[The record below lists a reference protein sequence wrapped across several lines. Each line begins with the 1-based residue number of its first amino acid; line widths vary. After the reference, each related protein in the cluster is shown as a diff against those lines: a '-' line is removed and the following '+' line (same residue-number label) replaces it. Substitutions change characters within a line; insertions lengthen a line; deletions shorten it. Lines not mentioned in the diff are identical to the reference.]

1 MLNALLAA
9 QASTAGK
16 VPHESDI
23 IERLRNGLDALG
35 AEWVLWLL
43 FLLSAISIA
52 FMVERWL
59 YYRKRHIDAGEL
71 GEALD
76 KDVEGGEWDKVTQ
89 KLSPYSGAMEVD
101 IALRLINSRHRSI
114 AALEDLK
121 AAATE
126 TSRLEY
132 ERRLGFLATVGSN
145 APFVG
150 LFGTVIGIIAAF
162 ADLEAAYTVAAA
174 NMNKTQLI
182 MGSISEALV
191 ATAVGL
197 LVAIPAVAAYNSFQ
211 RRVDQSVTAAEVL
224 ARQVMA
230 RIREEK

>member
-1 MLNALLAA
+1 MTNGLLLA
-9 QASTAGK
+9 QASSPEGAAATD
-16 VPHESDI
+16 VI
-23 IERLRNGLDALG
+23 TRIRNGLDSLG

-43 FLLSAISIA
+43 FALSAISIA

-59 YYRKRHIDAGEL
+59 FYRKRRVDAVAL
-71 GEALD
+71 GDAVKKDLEA
-76 KDVEGGEWDKVTQ
+76 GAWDAVSKALAQ
-89 KLSPYSGAMEVD
+89 HGDAMEVHV
-101 IALRLINSRHRSI
+101 AQTLIESRHRPVE
-114 AALEDLK
+114 ALEDLK
-121 AAATE
+121 LAATE
-126 TSRLEY
+126 GARLSY

-162 ADLEAAYTVAAA
+162 ADLEQAYSSPAVT
-174 NMNKTQLI
+174 NKTQLI

-197 LVAIPAVAAYNSFQ
+197 LVAIPAVAAYNSCQ
-211 RRVDQSVTAAEVL
+211 RRVDESVTASEVM
-224 ARQVMA
+224 ARNVLA